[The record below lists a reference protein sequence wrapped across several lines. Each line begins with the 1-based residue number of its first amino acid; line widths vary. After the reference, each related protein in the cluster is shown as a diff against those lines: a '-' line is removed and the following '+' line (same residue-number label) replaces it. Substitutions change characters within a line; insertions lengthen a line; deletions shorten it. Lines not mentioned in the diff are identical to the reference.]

1 MIKTLPE
8 AENFVKNI
16 IALMGFS
23 ISHFETVNDNDLIT
37 ISINSEDGRYLIGRD
52 GETLLHLN
60 SLLHRFLE
68 SGISQG
74 EKPISVSL
82 DINGF
87 QKKKIDDL
95 KVKAHMMA
103 ERAKFFKSSVDLPP
117 MNGYERKV
125 IHTYLENDKNIKT
138 DSTGIGKD
146 RHIVVSYI
154 ENKESF

>member
-8 AENFVKNI
+8 AENFVKNV
-16 IALMGFS
+16 IALMGFDIEES
-23 ISHFETVNDNDLIT
+23 EINTENDLTT
-37 ISINSEDGRYLIGRD
+37 ISIKSKDSRNLIGRD
-52 GETLLHLN
+52 GETLFHLN

-68 SGISQG
+68 SGISQD

-125 IHTYLENDKNIKT
+125 IHSFLENDKNIKT
-138 DSTGIGKD
+138 ESNGVGKD
-146 RHIVVSYI
+146 RHIVMSYI